1 MKRHNHLKEARHDY
15 IRYANVWED
24 AQVMLKGLQA
34 KTGGKHLS
42 IASGGDNALMLLLTD
57 PELVVAVDINHPQ
70 LALCALKKAA
80 IKNLSCID
88 YQRFIGFLEDDDRLN
103 TYKKLRSTLSP
114 QASAYWDANS
124 EVLQAGAI
132 NQGKFERYF
141 QLFAHRILPFIHG
154 KKTIEALLSPKPE
167 KEQSHFYQ
175 TRWNNWRWR
184 FLFRF
189 FFSKRIMGWLGR
201 DPEFLKQVAV
211 NVGQFIFQK
220 AEQHLKSTAAQHN
233 FILKYNLTG
242 HFGQLLPDYVQEENY
257 TKIQSRID
265 RLILYEG
272 LADAA
277 IDRFGQFDYFN
288 LSDIFE
294 YMDELTF
301 QQVGRGFAAGAR
313 PGARLVYWNLMVER
327 NLAQSLPDLFTDEP
341 DLSEMLSK
349 EDRGFFYNK
358 FVVNRIGPALKYTG
372 I

>member
-24 AQVMLKGLQA
+24 ARVMLQGLQA
-34 KTGGKHLS
+34 QSGAKHLS

-57 PELVVAVDINHPQ
+57 PECVVAVDINHPQ

-80 IKNLSCID
+80 IRHLDCAD
-88 YQRFIGFLEDDDRLN
+88 YQKFIGFQEADDRLD
-103 TYKKLRSTLSP
+103 TYQELRSTLSP
-114 QASAYWDANS
+114 QASAYWD
-124 EVLQAGAI
+124 EHLETIEMGAI

-141 QLFAHRILPFIHG
+141 QLFVQRILPFIHSP
-154 KKTIEALLSPKPE
+154 KTVKALLAPKSE
-167 KEQSHFYQ
+167 KDQIHFYETQ
-175 TRWNNWRWR
+175 WNTWRWR
-184 FLFRF
+184 FLFRV
-189 FFSKRIMGWLGR
+189 FFSKRVMGWLGR
-201 DPEFLKQVAV
+201 DPEFLKQVDV

-220 AEQHLKSTAAQHN
+220 AEHHLKSTAAQHN

-257 TKIQSRID
+257 VKIRNRID

-277 IDRFGQFDYFN
+277 VDRFGQFDYFN

-294 YMDELTF
+294 YMDMATF
-301 QQVGRGFAAGAR
+301 QQVGQGFAAGAR
-313 PGARLVYWNLMVER
+313 PGARFVYWNLMVER
-327 NLAQSLPDLFTDEP
+327 NLAQSLPHLFKDEP
-341 DLSEMLSK
+341 ALSASLSK

-358 FVVNRIGPALKYTG
+358 FIVNELA
-372 I
+372 